1 MAFLDNSGVSK
12 LVAYFE
18 TKIQTLLAQKQAKL
32 TEGTGI
38 DIKGDTIRVLLNDTT
53 SSTSRTQAAT
63 ANSVYETYRKASEL
77 LFKVT
82 RYTYTYSVSANGS
95 TNVTKNQLGIS
106 VPTGYTMGGYVAV
119 STGHANIVPR
129 SWNPQSTATGTSIVL
144 RNLSSTA
151 VSNQTLIVDVL
162 WLKSD
167 RTGS

>member
-18 TKIQTLLAQKQAKL
+18 TKIQTLLAQKQSKL

-38 DIKGDTIRVLLNDTT
+38 DIRGDTISVLLDN
-53 SSTSRTQAAT
+53 STNSMSRTHAAT
-63 ANSVYETYRKASEL
+63 AYSVRTTYQKASEQ

-129 SWNPQSTATGTSIVL
+129 SWNPQSTETGTSIVL

-151 VSNQTLIVDVL
+151 VSNQSLIVDVL
-162 WLKSD
+162 WLKSG
-167 RTGS
+167 RKGS